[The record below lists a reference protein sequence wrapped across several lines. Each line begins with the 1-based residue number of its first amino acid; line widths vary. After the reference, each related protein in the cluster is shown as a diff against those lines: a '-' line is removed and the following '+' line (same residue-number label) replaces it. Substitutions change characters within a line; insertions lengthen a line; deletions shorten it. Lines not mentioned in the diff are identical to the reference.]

1 MHAGKERAH
10 LVEDLGALRLVD
22 ALNSEVLDGLLLP
35 PLIHRLRSTQPPAPN
50 HKTNQRRKNTEKARI
65 ARAGARATPI
75 PADPGRKRGKSGT
88 ETIRSGGEGS
98 EESYR
103 VLAAADGLVDMEV
116 VHSREA
122 GGGGGAPLSSP
133 VRLGF
138 EIRGAEACG
147 RTGGGRRGG
156 ICG

>member
-50 HKTNQRRKNTEKARI
+50 HTTNQRKNIEKTEI
-65 ARAGARATPI
+65 ACAGSRAAPI
-75 PADPGRKRGKSGT
+75 PADPGRGGRKSGA
-88 ETIRSGGEGS
+88 EIIRSGGKEVRGG
-98 EESYR
+98 YR

-116 VHSREA
+116 VHGRE
-122 GGGGGAPLSSP
+122 GGGGGGSPLAAGE
-133 VRLGF
+133 R
-138 EIRGAEACG
+138 
-147 RTGGGRRGG
+147 
-156 ICG
+156 